1 MAKNPIAVN
10 DGGLFRFVD
19 FMNYVPDFLKEE
31 EDVVT
36 LMQLFSDY
44 LNNAYRNLEDSTRF
58 TFNYFATEST
68 AKEIKNRIDEF
79 VKKLSACDNNNLYV
93 YYLSMPRTNATYNT
107 TAALTYIKNP
117 IYYEG
122 EFSETIPLDVF
133 KNMMK
138 GNSSGDPSSD
148 GDVIYIQYKD
158 NSIYPYYINKADNLL
173 VLDPMRTSQDPF
185 KNTLNTMINGA
196 PRVIK
201 FIPKDVSE
209 PIVSFI
215 GQINNANVYSIKLM
229 SLLTRWRMLRRNT
242 GRK

>member
-68 AKEIKNRIDEF
+68 AKEMKTRIDEF

-93 YYLSMPRTNATYNT
+93 YYLSLPRTNATYNT
-107 TAALTYIKNP
+107 TKALGYIKNP

-138 GNSSGDPSSD
+138 ATRSPKLDPSMSPATTD
-148 GDVIYIQYKD
+148 TATK
-158 NSIYPYYINKADNLL
+158 
-173 VLDPMRTSQDPF
+173 
-185 KNTLNTMINGA
+185 
-196 PRVIK
+196 
-201 FIPKDVSE
+201 PK
-209 PIVSFI
+209 
-215 GQINNANVYSIKLM
+215 L
-229 SLLTRWRMLRRNT
+229 
-242 GRK
+242 